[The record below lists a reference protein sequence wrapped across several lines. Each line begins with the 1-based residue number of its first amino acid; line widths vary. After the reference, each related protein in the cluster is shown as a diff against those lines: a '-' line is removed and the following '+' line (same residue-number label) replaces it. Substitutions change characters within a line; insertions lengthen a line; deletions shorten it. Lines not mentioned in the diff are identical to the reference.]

1 MSINGR
7 LTKLERE
14 SMVTGKAIDFTKFT
28 NEELEEFIAKHDT
41 NGTSR
46 MYASKLTDAELSA
59 IIASREDYT

>member
-1 MSINGR
+1 LGIESRINR
-7 LTKLERE
+7 LERQ

-46 MYASKLTDAELSA
+46 MYASKLTDSELES
-59 IIASREDYT
+59 IIASRKD

>member
-1 MSINGR
+1 MGIESRINR
-7 LTKLERE
+7 LERQ

-46 MYASKLTDAELSA
+46 MYASKLTDSELES
-59 IIASREDYT
+59 IIASRKD